1 MPSTW
6 AKLNALLQNYYALSY
21 KRVIK
26 KEQDE
31 LEAFFMLLAFS
42 EMMGI
47 ANPYE
52 FYMLELIPDLM
63 PKFHQWHKKVGFEK
77 SPFDFFPCVCC

>member
-1 MPSTW
+1 MPNFWS
-6 AKLNALLQNYYALSY
+6 KCNSFLKNYYEVSY
-21 KRVIK
+21 KRTIK
-26 KEQDE
+26 KEQED
-31 LEAFFMLLAFS
+31 LEACFMLLAFS

-63 PKFHQWHKKVGFEK
+63 PKFHQWHKKAGFEK
-77 SPFDFFPCVCC
+77 SPFDFFPCACC